1 MTTHNIIFKFAI
13 MTLTIVSL
21 SYNSALANSS
31 ANIANNSINKEK
43 FSKESNVITPSYL
56 VIFEIKPEW
65 NQLHGKTIFSLAMQK
80 PEYSSIFKQHFSYM
94 KTLSAKGIIHLGGPM
109 LNSLSVDSPLLDGAM
124 FIYNAENQIEAEQYI
139 KNDPLIIGNIMQI
152 KSIKPFI
159 RGI

>member
-1 MTTHNIIFKFAI
+1 MRTHNIIVKFA
-13 MTLTIVSL
+13 TLTLAIVSL
-21 SYNSALANSS
+21 SYNSAHANVST
-31 ANIANNSINKEK
+31 NIVNNSIKNEK
-43 FSKESNVITPSYL
+43 TSKKANVKTPSYL

-124 FIYNAENQIEAEQYI
+124 FIYNAENRIEAEKYI